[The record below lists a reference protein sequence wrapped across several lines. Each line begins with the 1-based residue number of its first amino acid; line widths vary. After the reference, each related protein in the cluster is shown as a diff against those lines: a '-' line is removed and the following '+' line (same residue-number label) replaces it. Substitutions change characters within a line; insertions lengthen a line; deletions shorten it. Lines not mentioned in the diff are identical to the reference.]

1 VFGPARTGSPH
12 PITVV
17 GMRLFVV
24 DFNADMYRMLRSV
37 AEAQQ
42 TSILPVLQIRQ
53 AIERTTGAR
62 LQEMVN
68 SVFKAQRTTIAPVLQ
83 VQQVMER
90 AARGPVQELISSMAE
105 TRRTTILPVLQVQ
118 QAIERAAGA
127 QIQEMVGTLLTQQIE
142 VRPLLDTQ
150 RMAEIAQG
158 ILESSTTDP
167 GEPTTDGGL
176 ASAAVALP
184 GNAPLFPGLANP
196 WQQVRN
202 WELKDWVGFF
212 LTVVTILLAVLA
224 LRAPRGLT
232 PQEVEQIIRT
242 VQESARTSSTT
253 PTATTVAP
261 STTTSS
267 TTPASTTVGTPD
279 VGRRSPTGPALR
291 SAEKVVTSSRPLP

>member
-1 VFGPARTGSPH
+1 
-12 PITVV
+12 
-17 GMRLFVV
+17 MRLLVV

-42 TSILPVLQIRQ
+42 TTIMPVLQIRQ
-53 AIERTTGAR
+53 AVDERTTGAR

-68 SVFKAQRTTIAPVLQ
+68 SVVKAQQTTIAPVLQ
-83 VQQVMER
+83 VQQAIE
-90 AARGPVQELISSMAE
+90 ATARGPVQEMIDSMAE
-105 TRRTTILPVLQVQ
+105 ARRTTIMPVLQVQ
-118 QAIERAAGA
+118 QAIEATAGA
-127 QIQEMVGTLLTQQIE
+127 QIQEMVRTLLVHRFE

-150 RMAEIAQG
+150 RMAEIAQS
-158 ILESSTTDP
+158 ILESSIAGP

-202 WELKDWVGFF
+202 WELQVWVGLF
-212 LTVVTILLAVLA
+212 LTVVTILLAVAA
-224 LRAPRGLT
+224 LRAPRSLT
-232 PQEVEQIIRT
+232 PQEVEQIVRI

-253 PTATTVAP
+253 PTPTTVPP

-267 TTPASTTVGTPD
+267 TTPAPTTVTGVSSPSRRAAG
-279 VGRRSPTGPALR
+279 GRPQG
-291 SAEKVVTSSRPLP
+291 RP